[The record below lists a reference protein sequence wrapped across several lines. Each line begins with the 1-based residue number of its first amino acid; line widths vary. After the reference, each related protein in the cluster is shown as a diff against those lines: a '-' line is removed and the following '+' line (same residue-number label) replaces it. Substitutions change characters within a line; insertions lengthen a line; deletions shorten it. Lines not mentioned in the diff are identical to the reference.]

1 MHIVTLKFVKKFI
14 SLNFD
19 KMMWYIVWK
28 DSLCMHIERGRVVI
42 MLPINDED
50 DEDDVKSE
58 SKFGQTTYGEMRG
71 KI

>member
-1 MHIVTLKFVKKFI
+1 
-14 SLNFD
+14 
-19 KMMWYIVWK
+19 
-28 DSLCMHIERGRVVI
+28 MHIERGRVVI